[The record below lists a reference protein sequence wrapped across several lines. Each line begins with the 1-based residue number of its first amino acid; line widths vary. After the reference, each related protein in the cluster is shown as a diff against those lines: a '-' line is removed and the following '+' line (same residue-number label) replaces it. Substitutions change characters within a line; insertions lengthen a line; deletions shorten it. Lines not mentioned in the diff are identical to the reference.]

1 MLAVKR
7 EDGGRAC
14 LISEEEEQDIPEDV
28 CNHYIGDLCKKGL
41 TTQSNMG
48 SYSALHGL
56 RQLGKP
62 YHSLGVRGN
71 MYTPDVILCY
81 GQDRSQF
88 SASSEGRRAL
98 VRAVEPDIGHRDHD
112 LAVQLHAMSWLET
125 GGVILGWDFLLYGGR
140 LHAIVSSLDDSG
152 HLAGCSD
159 LHVEPF
165 VQNKLRVERN
175 FPFFFNRL
183 FYTPIQCPELSSYT
197 TCWPVNKTSHHLIE
211 PRRSL
216 GSLSTSI

>member
-1 MLAVKR
+1 VYSEWIETKVLAVKR

-14 LISEEEEQDIPEDV
+14 LISEEEQDIPEDV

-41 TTQSNMG
+41 TTQSYMG
-48 SYSALHGL
+48 FYSALHGL

-98 VRAVEPDIGHRDHD
+98 VRAVEPDIG

-159 LHVEPF
+159 LHVEPYRRRLCRTIG
-165 VQNKLRVERN
+165 VI
-175 FPFFFNRL
+175 FPF
-183 FYTPIQCPELSSYT
+183 LSSF
-197 TCWPVNKTSHHLIE
+197 
-211 PRRSL
+211 
-216 GSLSTSI
+216 LSTNSMSRVQLIHNLLASKQDVTSLD